1 MIPLNILDYALIDEG
16 TNANEALKHTTELA
30 QLADNLGYKRYL
42 VPEQHQA
49 LSIASSVP
57 EMLMMHL
64 ATSTTNIRIG
74 AAGVMLPH
82 YSPYK
87 IAETFRT
94 LEAVHPGRIDL
105 GIGNSSGGRLVNH
118 ALNEEKDERLTYEQQ
133 VIDIQKYLTD
143 DSDSEHRFHQLV
155 ATPVTDTLPEIWMLG
170 SGGKSTKIA
179 TEQGTAYT
187 YAHFFKPSE
196 VGKEIISTYRK
207 NFKPSPFHEK
217 PTVSIAV
224 FTIIGET
231 KEEAQSFSGAFELWM
246 ASLET
251 AKNPPYFP
259 SVQTAQKRRYSSFEK
274 QKITQIRKGAI
285 VGNAHHVKEEILKLA
300 EFYQAD
306 EVTIVPNLP
315 GAANRKKAIQLL
327 AKAFGL

>member
-118 ALNEEKDERLTYEQQ
+118 ALNVEKDERLTYEQQ

-207 NFKPSPFHEK
+207 NFKPSPFHESQLFLLLFLPLLVK
-217 PTVSIAV
+217 
-224 FTIIGET
+224 
-231 KEEAQSFSGAFELWM
+231 
-246 ASLET
+246 
-251 AKNPPYFP
+251 
-259 SVQTAQKRRYSSFEK
+259 QKRKLKAFQELLNFGWHR
-274 QKITQIRKGAI
+274 
-285 VGNAHHVKEEILKLA
+285 LKLQRTHPTSPRFKQHKSDVIA
-300 EFYQAD
+300 LLKNKRSLRYGKERLS
-306 EVTIVPNLP
+306 EMPIMS
-315 GAANRKKAIQLL
+315 KK
-327 AKAFGL
+327 KF